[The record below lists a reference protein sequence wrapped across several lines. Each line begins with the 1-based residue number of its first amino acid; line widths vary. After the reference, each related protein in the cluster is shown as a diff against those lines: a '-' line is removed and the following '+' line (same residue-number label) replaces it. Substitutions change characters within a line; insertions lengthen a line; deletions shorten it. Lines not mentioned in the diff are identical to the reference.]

1 MELTISLKEE
11 NKLSFLVE
19 LLQEFDFIEILD
31 IKENETVLYSE
42 HMQLLSDRLKN
53 IEEGT
58 AHFRSWDLI
67 KTQYEKN

>member
-42 HMQLLSDRLKN
+42 HKQLLSDRLKN

-58 AHFRSWDLI
+58 ANFRSWDLI